1 VAVDLQ
7 TCFPQESITLND
19 VRVVKY
25 GGLWAVRV
33 EGDDFR
39 SVDEVVINDVASPDV
54 IVLSKTLL
62 TAQLPDLYQA
72 MPEVR
77 SVMVLS
83 KQMTLSPRSLI
94 RFRIGKSPGKV
105 RGILRLVQLFLK
117 VLFTSPGSDIFRPN
131 SGGGLLRSVG
141 MTFGQDEGDNLVSD
155 IVIAINRTQRQLIAS
170 QSRDQR
176 SPRDERLLSARVVS
190 ANFDKL
196 QSAFYVR
203 LELVSQAGRT
213 AITNLEL

>member
-1 VAVDLQ
+1 MAVDLQ

>member
-1 VAVDLQ
+1 MAVDLQ
-7 TCFPQESITLND
+7 ACFPQESVTLND

-25 GGLWAVRV
+25 GGLWVVRV

-39 SVDEVVINDVASPDV
+39 AVDEVLINDTASPDV
-54 IVLSKTLL
+54 IVLSRTLL
-62 TAQLPDLYQA
+62 TAQLPDMYQT

-77 SVMVLS
+77 SVMVLN
-83 KQMTLSPRSLI
+83 KQLTLSPRSLI

-105 RGILRLVQLFLK
+105 RGILRLMQLFLK

-131 SGGGLLRSVG
+131 SGGGLLRSLG
-141 MTFGQDEGDNLVSD
+141 TTFGQDEGSNLVSD
-155 IVIAINRTQRQLIAS
+155 IVIAVNRTQRQIIAA

-176 SPRDERLLSARVVS
+176 SPRDERLLTARIIS

-196 QSAFYVR
+196 QSAFYVKI
-203 LELVSQAGRT
+203 ELVSQAGRT